1 MTEQQRSP
9 DEIREDI
16 EETREELGDTA
27 AALAQKADVKGQ
39 AKAKVRDAKQRAGAK
54 ADSIKEAATEKKEE
68 FAARTQEVTPD
79 SAGTALE
86 GAQRF
91 AKENP
96 AIVGIGAA
104 LAVGF
109 LLGRRRARR

>member
-9 DEIREDI
+9 EEIQEDI

-39 AKAKVRDAKQRAGAK
+39 AKAKVEDAKQKASAK
-54 ADSIKEAATEKKEE
+54 V
-68 FAARTQEVTPD
+68 QEVTPD

-91 AKENP
+91 ARENP
-96 AIVGIGAA
+96 ALVGIGAA

>member
-9 DEIREDI
+9 EEIREDI
-16 EETREELGDTA
+16 EESREELGDTA

-39 AKAKVRDAKQRAGAK
+39 AKAKVEDAKQKASAK
-54 ADSIKEAATEKKEE
+54 A
-68 FAARTQEVTPD
+68 QEVTPD

-91 AKENP
+91 ARENP
-96 AIVGIGAA
+96 AVVGIGAA